1 MDVLSIRRPAFA
13 RALSLA
19 LVAAIALIAGGC
31 GGSSRPHARGPVFRV
46 DERDFSISAPRQ
58 VDAGDVTLRVDNLG
72 PDGHELL
79 VARLGNGDLPM
90 RSDGLTV
97 DEEALAR
104 RGLRALEPGV
114 SGAVR
119 DLQVHLTPGRYVL
132 FCNMS
137 GHYLGGMQTVLVVR

>member
-1 MDVLSIRRPAFA
+1 MDVLSLRSA

-19 LVAAIALIAGGC
+19 LMAAIALIAGGC
-31 GGSSRPHARGPVFRV
+31 GGSSRPQARGPVFRV
-46 DERDFSISAPRQ
+46 NERDFSISAPRQ

-72 PDGHELL
+72 PDAHELL
-79 VARLGNGDLPM
+79 VARLGNDGLPM
-90 RSDGLTV
+90 RSDGMTI

-104 RGLRALEPGV
+104 RGLQVLEPGA

-119 DLQVHLTPGRYVL
+119 DLQVRLTPGRYVL

-137 GHYLGGMQTVLVVR
+137 GHYLGGMHRVLVVR

>member
-1 MDVLSIRRPAFA
+1 MGGLSIRRPASA

-19 LVAAIALIAGGC
+19 LIAAIALIAGGC
-31 GGSSRPHARGPVFRV
+31 GGSSRSQARGPVLRV

-79 VARLGNGDLPM
+79 VVRLGNGGLPM
-90 RSDGLTV
+90 RSDGRTV
-97 DEEALAR
+97 DEEALAH
-104 RGLRALEPGV
+104 RGLRALEPGA

-137 GHYLGGMQTVLVVR
+137 GHYLGGMHRVLVVR